1 MRKLTLLLSM
11 FLLITTYVFSQES
24 GKWVIHVGAVI
35 PGADFADDDI
45 NNEKALAAALGL
57 GANIEYIYPLNENG
71 LGLFAGLGLNFNW
84 LKSDF
89 KDEIIDELS
98 GYVDEDDIT
107 FMKYFT
113 VPVSAGLNY
122 TYKTNDNLSL
132 YGNAGLVANIM
143 KVTNFEVDMGSAG
156 TSVQSFDLSTN
167 LGLKIGGGVILNDK
181 TYFSLNYVN
190 AGKQKIK
197 GEAENDEFNYS
208 TRFNRKHKINY
219 LTLTVGFR
227 L

>member
-35 PGADFADDDI
+35 PGADFADDD

-107 FMKYFT
+107 FKKYFT

-143 KVTNFEVDMGSAG
+143 KVTNYEVDMGSAG
-156 TSVQSFDLSTN
+156 TYVESFDLSTN

-197 GEAENDEFNYS
+197 GEEEIDEFNYS
-208 TRFNRKHKINY
+208 YRFNRKHKINY